1 MVPPTRFQRIWMP
14 RPINWAHGVLVPDR
28 SQQQLLSSKQ
38 LFQSKQNVH
47 CNLGVKEWRWCI
59 SNVYIQFNIYPSWQY
74 RQIQTGKKLGETNLT
89 TPSINTSTLDGFHH
103 WTNLSELF
111 NVLPTSSLVIIIGH
125 LAGSYEKTQQK
136 QQEQHQF
143 PGRKSG
149 NRWLVCWTFSELGLW
164 LRVLS
169 RCYDS
174 IRFRN
179 EIFLWTV
186 SDHCHRGSLSCHY
199 SQYPHTHVYMAHII
213 NLY

>member
-1 MVPPTRFQRIWMP
+1 MVPPTHFQRIWMP
-14 RPINWAHGVLVPDR
+14 KPINWAHGVLVPDR
-28 SQQQLLSSKQ
+28 SQQQLLSGKQ

-47 CNLGVKEWRWCI
+47 CNLGVKELRWCI
-59 SNVYIQFNIYPSWQY
+59 SNVYILFDIYPSWQY
-74 RQIQTGKKLGETNLT
+74 PQIQTGKKLGETNLT
-89 TPSINTSTLDGFHH
+89 TPSINTSILDGFHH

-149 NRWLVCWTFSELGLW
+149 IVDWSVELFWSWAFGSEFSL
-164 LRVLS
+164 
-169 RCYDS
+169 DAMIS

-179 EIFLWTV
+179 ESPWVLKLPLLTISTYTCRRHH
-186 SDHCHRGSLSCHY
+186 S
-199 SQYPHTHVYMAHII
+199 I

>member
-1 MVPPTRFQRIWMP
+1 MAISSNS
-14 RPINWAHGVLVPDR
+14 NW
-28 SQQQLLSSKQ
+28 
-38 LFQSKQNVH
+38 
-47 CNLGVKEWRWCI
+47 
-59 SNVYIQFNIYPSWQY
+59 
-74 RQIQTGKKLGETNLT
+74 KKLGETSLT
-89 TPSINTSTLDGFHH
+89 TPSINTSILDGFHH

-149 NRWLVCWTFSELGLW
+149 IVDWSVELFLELGLW
-164 LRVLS
+164 LRVFS

-174 IRFRN
+174 ICFRN
-179 EIFLWTV
+179 EICLWAV

-199 SQYPHTHVYMAHII
+199 SQYPHTHVDGTQYKS
-213 NLY
+213 LLVTR